1 MLYVLLSLP
10 LLGVN
15 VDHNF
20 AGSIPTLDA
29 SLSLPKVNAVKPQLT
44 VAKDVG
50 VSTLTLGNFSNAY
63 GCRCRATGLARCNH
77 WLNALVTA
85 LPMCLGNNRRFF
97 HHFYLLLSSVLYYF
111 ITALTPLERRSLIP
125 MSLRKKLCERSGD
138 RSICNFGKGN
148 GSLTQKARQNGA
160 DHASVTGPFKG
171 GTNQTNSSHNSIDDD
186 DNYSKWSICKHH
198 PELLLCRWNPSSR
211 AVIPI
216 VQPEMKLT
224 THSWNSI
231 EASFEEDTDSGVN
244 ALSLMP
250 AIFESSI
257 FMDSTPAPIQPQRAE
272 EVRIPVKEAPPT
284 FKEQNPGK
292 EDRPRYDGK
301 LSDEREL
308 PAQTVNSDESPDV
321 DDFGEDIMMVKEGV
335 FG

>member
-63 GCRCRATGLARCNH
+63 GCRCRATGLAR
-77 WLNALVTA
+77 
-85 LPMCLGNNRRFF
+85 
-97 HHFYLLLSSVLYYF
+97 